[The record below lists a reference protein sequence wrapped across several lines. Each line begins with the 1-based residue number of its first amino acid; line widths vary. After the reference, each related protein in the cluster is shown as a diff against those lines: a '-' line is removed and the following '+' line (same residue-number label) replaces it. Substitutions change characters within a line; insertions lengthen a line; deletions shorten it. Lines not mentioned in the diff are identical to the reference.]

1 MLHTLPKQAPAST
14 RNCLLVTNFS
24 MTAVVPSNSF
34 KSRRTIYGRGIIGAR
49 IGAEGARKRAAE
61 AAREAAHAEAE
72 V

>member
-1 MLHTLPKQAPAST
+1 
-14 RNCLLVTNFS
+14 

-34 KSRRTIYGRGIIGAR
+34 KSRQTIYGRRIIGAR
-49 IGAEGARKRAAE
+49 IRAEGARKRAAE